1 MKYLDLYSISKQ
13 NDAWKGVV
21 RYLQT
26 ATNSCSD
33 IQRPATP
40 NMLSFTLSDEL
51 SDLMVR
57 I

>member
-1 MKYLDLYSISKQ
+1 MTYLLYSISKQ